1 MDATSATT
9 VRGTQALSEVRAPM
23 IGPGAREVLERA
35 VLTNISRAFLRSA
48 LAAATIKPTAFDDH
62 VCAGAL
68 A

>member
-1 MDATSATT
+1 
-9 VRGTQALSEVRAPM
+9 M